1 MKSTALKE
9 IVVVSLIMGLPL
21 VYLAS
26 IYEALPA
33 VVPTHFNYKGEAD
46 GRGEK
51 STLII
56 VAVFMS
62 AISLF
67 TYLIVKNA
75 NKIDPKKN
83 AQSPVLLQKIA
94 YTVVVFISAIL
105 LVIIQSAKTGSMQSN
120 HLLMPLIG
128 LLFAV
133 LGNFMHS
140 IKPNY
145 FIGMRLPWTL
155 EDPENWRKTHQI
167 GSKLWMIGG
176 ILIAVSTPFMQM
188 ADGFIIGLL
197 ILAVMVIYPIV
208 YSYRLFKQSKTNGHA

>member
-1 MKSTALKE
+1 MKSTSLKE
-9 IVVVSLIMGLPL
+9 FLVVSCLIGLPFI
-21 VYLAS
+21 YLAS
-26 IYEALPA
+26 IYDALPER
-33 VVPTHFNYKGEAD
+33 VPTHFNYKGEPD
-46 GRGEK
+46 GTGEK
-51 STLII
+51 STLIVVSI
-56 VAVFMS
+56 FMS
-62 AISLF
+62 LLSLF
-67 TYLIVKNA
+67 SYWIIKNA

-83 AQSPVLLQKIA
+83 PQSPQLLQKIA
-94 YTVVVFISAIL
+94 YTVLVFLCAIL
-105 LVIIQSAKTGSMQSN
+105 LVIIQSAKVGSMTSN

-128 LLFAV
+128 LLFAA

-176 ILIAVSTPFMQM
+176 ILIAVLTPFLPLSV
-188 ADGFIIGLL
+188 GFIVGML

-208 YSYRLFKQSKTNGHA
+208 FSYRLFKQTKTNGHA